1 MNLPDQQTAA
11 AVKPTGKGA
20 LLAKFAE
27 KYGQKFGVDEGKL
40 MGILKATCFKQKA
53 DRDGNAQQIS
63 DEQMAALLIVADQ
76 YNLNP
81 FTREIYAFPDKKNG
95 IVPIVGV
102 DGWARIINE
111 HPAMDGVEFRD
122 SPKLVQMDDDSKP
135 CPEWIEAVIYR
146 KDRSRPAVI
155 REYLDEC
162 YKPPFVGSGRNGT
175 YKTNGPWQSH
185 TKRFLRHKALIQGA
199 RIAFG
204 FAGVYDEDEAERIAE
219 ARVVDMTAGMPAAI
233 DVTPVDTSAFDAMAA
248 ERDAP
253 IADLM
258 RFLAETARM
267 NECRVEEVKSQAIEN
282 FNGFWSAFEKWQA
295 KQPGANGNGNG
306 KSRNVPTRAEMD
318 QRRADTRAEL
328 EGMGVFDPVVK
339 TMGDKGQGPPTAWNT
354 AQCNKALE
362 IGRKMVAAAGVVPD
376 PEADTA
382 AAQEQPTET
391 QEESFECPN
400 NGATVRL
407 SVECA
412 ACDQMG
418 QCPMTDGQ
426 E

>member
-1 MNLPDQQTAA
+1 MNLPAQQTAA
-11 AVKPTGKGA
+11 AVKPAGKGA

-122 SPKLVQMDDDSKP
+122 SPKLVQMDDDSKL

-233 DVTPVDTSAFDAMAA
+233 DVTPVDTSEFDRLAQ
-248 ERDAP
+248 ERG
-253 IADLM
+253 ADMGLLA
-258 RFLAETARM
+258 RFTVATASM
-267 NECRVEEVKSQAIEN
+267 NQCPVDDVKSQAIAN
-282 FNGFWSAFEKWQA
+282 FDGFWSAFEKWQV
-295 KQPGANGNGNG
+295 KQPTAANGNGQ
-306 KSRNVPTRAEMD
+306 KKPRATTSLREGAAKAIVEAGLDLAAIEKDFGAYSKDWSYSQCEQAKKMA
-318 QRRADTRAEL
+318 AD
-328 EGMGVFDPVVK
+328 
-339 TMGDKGQGPPTAWNT
+339 
-354 AQCNKALE
+354 AL
-362 IGRKMVAAAGVVPD
+362 AAAGVVPD

-382 AAQEQPTET
+382 AAKEQPADAPQGIPET
-391 QEESFECPN
+391 VECPKTGN
-400 NGATVRL
+400 VVRTA
-407 SVECA
+407 VECA
-412 ACDQMG
+412 ACDQNG
-418 QCPMTDGQ
+418 LCPSTDGKNA
-426 E
+426 